1 MMFLAGRHRLAI
13 ARLLGL
19 PRIPVKIVLRY
30 ASWVEFQER
39 IWQYAEQQKSGKIYQ
54 RIHHPDLEHIPA
66 NYDGR
71 IEPLRR
77 SLNGFRAGGRRLV
90 DIGSHWGQMCH
101 WLEDEGYQCTAVEK
115 SREHVVIMDRL
126 RIACSKRFSI
136 YHGDVFNHPSLE
148 QFEVVV
154 ALNILHHFCK
164 TEAGHDKLVRL
175 LRRLRPKLML
185 FQAHT
190 ANPPGQM
197 KGAYRN
203 YEVQDFVAFIKE
215 HTGLRH
221 AEHVASSRDGRPIF
235 KLWYG

>member
-1 MMFLAGRHRLAI
+1 MFMDGRHRLAI

-19 PRIPVKIVLRY
+19 PRIPVKIILRH

-39 IWQYAEQQKSGKIYQ
+39 IWQYAEQQKTGKIYQ

-66 NYDGR
+66 NHDDR

-77 SLNGFRAGGRRLV
+77 SLNGFPAEGKRLI

-101 WLEDEGYQCTAVEK
+101 WLEDVGFRCTAVEHSK
-115 SREHVVIMDRL
+115 KHAVFLDSI
-126 RIACSKRFSI
+126 RIACSKRFEI
-136 YHGDVFNHPSLE
+136 YRGDVFHHPSLE

-164 TEAGHDKLVRL
+164 TEERHDKLVRL
-175 LRRLRPKLML
+175 LRRLRPELML
-185 FQAHT
+185 FQAHA
-190 ANPPGQM
+190 ANPPGQT

-203 YEVQDFVAFIKE
+203 YEAQDFVAFIQE

-221 AEHVASSRDGRPIF
+221 VEHIATASDSRPMF
-235 KLWYG
+235 KLWRG